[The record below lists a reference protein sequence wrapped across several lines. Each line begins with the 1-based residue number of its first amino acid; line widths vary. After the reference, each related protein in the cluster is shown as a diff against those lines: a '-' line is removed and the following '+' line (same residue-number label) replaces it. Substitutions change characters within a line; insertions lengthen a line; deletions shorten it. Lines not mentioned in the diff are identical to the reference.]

1 MATKDTPITIYM
13 PSKTAALLK
22 KLADADGRSVSSAAL
37 RIINE
42 HFENMQMER
51 LGLSVKP
58 ERRKA

>member
-1 MATKDTPITIYM
+1 MATKDTPVTIYM
-13 PSKTAALLK
+13 PAKTAQLLK
-22 KLADADGRSVSSAAL
+22 KLADADDRSVSSVAL

-58 ERRKA
+58 DRRRA